1 MEEQFLQEL
10 GRYIVYRVRME
21 MATPKPRYTK
31 AGSMPKPFSP
41 YNTIAS
47 GRLKDSVATIIRD
60 GLIYLVMEDYGVE
73 NVYSDLL
80 DGDSGSWPGG
90 GRFRVDTRPPE
101 ARQAF
106 SPLIEALTRWA
117 QAKIGLSLPQA
128 KGMAFAV
135 RKNLFKAG
143 YAGIPL
149 ITPSVNDDII
159 AQAEILLNQPQYE
172 GLYINKILDRLVL
185 IGQSSYNI
193 NLG

>member
-10 GRYIVYRVRME
+10 GRYIVWRVRME
-21 MATPKPRYTK
+21 MMTPKPRYTK

-41 YNTIAS
+41 YNTIAT
-47 GRLKDSVATIIRD
+47 GRLKDSVATYIQD

-90 GRFRVDTRPPE
+90 GRFYPDTRPPE
-101 ARQAF
+101 ARQAY
-106 SPLIEALTRWA
+106 SPLIDALTRWA
-117 QAKIGLSLPQA
+117 QAKIGLNLAQA

-149 ITPSVNDDII
+149 ITPSLNDDII
-159 AQAEILLNQPQYE
+159 NQADILLNQPQYQD
-172 GLYINKILDRLVL
+172 LYIKNILDRFVL
-185 IGQSSYNI
+185 IGQSTYNI
-193 NLG
+193 TIG

>member
-10 GRYIVYRVRME
+10 GRYIVYRVRLE
-21 MATPKPRYTK
+21 MMTPKPRYTK
-31 AGSMPKPFSP
+31 VGSMVKPTSP
-41 YNTIAS
+41 YNTIAT
-47 GRLKDSVATIIRD
+47 GRLKDSVATIIKD

-80 DGDSGSWPGG
+80 GEESGSWPGR
-90 GRFRVDTRPPE
+90 GRFAVDTRPPD
-101 ARQAF
+101 AKQAY

-117 QAKIGLSLPQA
+117 QAKIGLNLAQA

-149 ITPSVNDDII
+149 ITKSVNDDII

>member
-10 GRYIVYRVRME
+10 GRYIVWRVRIE
-21 MATPKPRYTK
+21 MMTPQPRYTK
-31 AGSMPKPFSP
+31 AGRMPKPFSP
-41 YNTIAS
+41 YDTIAT

-101 ARQAF
+101 ARQAY
-106 SPLIEALTRWA
+106 SPLIQALTIWA
-117 QAKIGLSLPQA
+117 QKKIGLNLAQA

-149 ITPSVNDDII
+149 ITKSVNDDII